1 LSDKV
6 YRDFLKYY
14 VDSSVHVAL
23 ALCCLYMLS
32 AHLMNLLMDFKWIT
46 FLFFSSV
53 SYYNIVK
60 FGGLL
65 LKTKN
70 KSTSFLV
77 FVRILTKISLLVSL
91 VLFCFFNFELQ
102 IFISA
107 HGLLSM
113 AYALPVLSSKPQLR
127 NHGFLKVFIV
137 AFIWTSFT
145 FLAPI
150 LLENGLEF
158 IDMNNAYRDWILL
171 YSQRFILVVILMIP
185 FELRDVREDQLY
197 SRTIPQY
204 FGVTNTKWLSALLA
218 MLWLI
223 LTFVRERY
231 VFVEVGSRFI
241 IWLILLLIIGLSSTK
256 QRPYFASFWVEAVP
270 MLFWLILICG
280 ILVL

>member
-1 LSDKV
+1 MSDKV
-6 YRDFLKYY
+6 YKDFLKYY

-32 AHLMNLLMDFKWIT
+32 IHLLNLLMDLKWIT

-65 LKTKN
+65 LKSKN
-70 KSTSFLV
+70 KPTSLLI
-77 FVRILTKISLLVSL
+77 FVRILTKISLLVAL
-91 VLFCFFNFELQ
+91 VLFCFFSFELQ
-102 IFISA
+102 IFIVG

-150 LLENGLEF
+150 LIEYGLEF
-158 IDMNNAYRDWILL
+158 AQQHTFIWDWILL
-171 YSQRFILVVILMIP
+171 YIQRFILVVILMIP
-185 FELRDVREDQLY
+185 FELRDMQQDQLY

-204 FGVTNTKWLSALLA
+204 FGISNTKWLGALLA
-218 MLWLI
+218 MVWLI

-231 VFVEVGSRFI
+231 VFVEVSSRFV
-241 IWLILLLIIGLSSTK
+241 IWLVLLLIVGLSSTR

-270 MLFWLILICG
+270 MLFWLILISG

>member
-1 LSDKV
+1 MSDKV

-32 AHLMNLLMDFKWIT
+32 THLMNLLMDLKWIT

-65 LKTKN
+65 LKSKN
-70 KSTSFLV
+70 KPTSLLI
-77 FVRILTKISLLVSL
+77 FVRILTKISLLVAL
-91 VLFCFFNFELQ
+91 VLFCFFIFELQ
-102 IFISA
+102 IFIVG

-150 LLENGLEF
+150 LIEYGLEF
-158 IDMNNAYRDWILL
+158 TQQHTFIWDWILL
-171 YSQRFILVVILMIP
+171 YIQRFLLVVILMIP
-185 FELRDVREDQLY
+185 FELRDMQQDQLY

-204 FGVTNTKWLSALLA
+204 FGISNTKWLGALLA
-218 MLWLI
+218 MVWLI

-231 VFVEVGSRFI
+231 VFVEVSSRFV
-241 IWLILLLIIGLSSTK
+241 IWLILLLIVGLSSTK

-270 MLFWLILICG
+270 MLFWLILISG

>member
-1 LSDKV
+1 MSDKV
-6 YRDFLKYY
+6 YKDFLKYY

-32 AHLMNLLMDFKWIT
+32 IHLLNLLMDLKWIT

-65 LKTKN
+65 LKSKN
-70 KSTSFLV
+70 KPTSLLI
-77 FVRILTKISLLVSL
+77 FVRILTKISLLVAL
-91 VLFCFFNFELQ
+91 VLFCFFSFELQ
-102 IFISA
+102 IFIVG

-150 LLENGLEF
+150 LIEYGLEF
-158 IDMNNAYRDWILL
+158 AQQHTFIWDWILL
-171 YSQRFILVVILMIP
+171 YIQRFILVVILMIP
-185 FELRDVREDQLY
+185 FELRDMQQDQLY

-204 FGVTNTKWLSALLA
+204 FGISNTKWLGALLA
-218 MLWLI
+218 MVWLI

-231 VFVEVGSRFI
+231 VFVEVSSRFV
-241 IWLILLLIIGLSSTK
+241 IWLVLLLIVGLSSTK

-270 MLFWLILICG
+270 MLFWLILISG

>member
-1 LSDKV
+1 MSDKV

-32 AHLMNLLMDFKWIT
+32 THLMNLLMDLKWIT

-65 LKTKN
+65 LKSKN
-70 KSTSFLV
+70 KPTSLLI
-77 FVRILTKISLLVSL
+77 FVRILTKISLLVAL

-102 IFISA
+102 IFIVG

-150 LLENGLEF
+150 LIEYGLEF
-158 IDMNNAYRDWILL
+158 TQQHTFIWDWILL
-171 YSQRFILVVILMIP
+171 YIQRFLLVVILMIP
-185 FELRDVREDQLY
+185 FELRDMQQDQLY

-204 FGVTNTKWLSALLA
+204 FGISNTKWLGALLA
-218 MLWLI
+218 MVWLI
-223 LTFVRERY
+223 LTFARERY
-231 VFVEVGSRFI
+231 VFVEVSSRFV
-241 IWLILLLIIGLSSTK
+241 IWLILLLIVGLSSTK

-270 MLFWLILICG
+270 MLFWLILISG

>member
-1 LSDKV
+1 MSDKV

-32 AHLMNLLMDFKWIT
+32 IHLLNLLMDLKWIT

-65 LKTKN
+65 LKSKN
-70 KSTSFLV
+70 KPTSLLI
-77 FVRILTKISLLVSL
+77 FVRILTKISLLVAL
-91 VLFCFFNFELQ
+91 VLFCFFSFELQ
-102 IFISA
+102 IFIVG

-150 LLENGLEF
+150 LIEYGLEF
-158 IDMNNAYRDWILL
+158 AQQHTFIWDWILL
-171 YSQRFILVVILMIP
+171 YIQRFILVVILMIP
-185 FELRDVREDQLY
+185 FELRDMQQDQLY

-204 FGVTNTKWLSALLA
+204 FGISNTKWLGALLA
-218 MLWLI
+218 MVWLI

-231 VFVEVGSRFI
+231 VFVEVSSRFV
-241 IWLILLLIIGLSSTK
+241 IWLVLLLIVGLSSTK

-270 MLFWLILICG
+270 MLFWLILISG